1 MISDEVAM
9 KKYEHW
15 KLIGTLLWGCVI
27 FLFVQIGVT
36 ALIVLTK
43 ATDYSAAAINE
54 ITKSIE
60 KNGMLLSIFV
70 IAMMILGLVV
80 ISLIIKFKKNSN
92 LIDYLAINK
101 IPYQAV
107 LHWIGLAVGYIAL
120 AEAIRLLL
128 GEPMVTE
135 FMSTIYKTASPIWML
150 WLALIVAAPIF
161 EEVFFRGF
169 LYKGLAA
176 SPVGTIGAILF
187 TSAAWTVIHTQYG
200 YIDMSI
206 IFFLGILLGYARFK
220 SNSILVPIAMHS
232 VINLL
237 ATIQAAIW

>member
-1 MISDEVAM
+1 MISEEKTM
-9 KKYEHW
+9 KKYAHW
-15 KLIGTLLWGCVI
+15 KLIGTLLWGCAI
-27 FLFVQIGVT
+27 FLFVQIFVT
-36 ALIVLTK
+36 ALIMLTN
-43 ATDYSAAAINE
+43 TSDYSAAAIIE
-54 ITKSIE
+54 ITKNIE
-60 KNGMLLSIFV
+60 KNGVLLSLFA
-70 IAMMILGLVV
+70 IATMILGVAAIFLV
-80 ISLIIKFKKNSN
+80 IKFKKNSN

-101 IPYQAV
+101 ISYQ
-107 LHWIGLAVGYIAL
+107 LTLRWIGLAVGYITL

-128 GEPMVTE
+128 GEPMVPE

-150 WLALIVAAPIF
+150 WMALIVAAPIF

-169 LYKGLAA
+169 LYKGLVA

-187 TSAAWTVIHTQYG
+187 TSAAWAVIHTQYG

-232 VINLL
+232 FINLL